1 MFSSVNNENR
11 IFVTFELEDNRKSNI
26 IVLRICVSRI
36 IFDRK
41 EKRIGRINIYCE
53 IKISLLKNY

>member
-26 IVLRICVSRI
+26 IVLNMCIRI

>member
-26 IVLRICVSRI
+26 IVLRICVSGLYL
-36 IFDRK
+36 
-41 EKRIGRINIYCE
+41 IGRKKESEKLIFIV
-53 IKISLLKNY
+53 KLKFHY